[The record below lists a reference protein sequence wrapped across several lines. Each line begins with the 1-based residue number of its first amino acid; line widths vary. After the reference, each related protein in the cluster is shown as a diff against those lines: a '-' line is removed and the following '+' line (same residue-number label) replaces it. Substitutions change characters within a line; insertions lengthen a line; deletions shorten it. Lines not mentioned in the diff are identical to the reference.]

1 MLASS
6 FSTPTIGKVLGWSF
20 IGLLILDTPFSP
32 SRLFKSFQISV
43 LVAYTALYG
52 LANFWLGH
60 VTKNVRGPYLDEVFH
75 IPQAQAYCQ
84 GRYDVWDPKL
94 TTPPG
99 LYIFASA
106 YAKAVAYGK
115 CTPSV
120 LRSFNVFALIMVFA
134 YASDCR
140 ALLSRTRQRAPR
152 VDAANST
159 FQTHIWSDGSKR
171 LSPSEIHTALNIA
184 LFPLLFFFSSLFYT
198 DILSTCLVLRMYRL
212 FLERKWACNNSG
224 EGLVWLYL
232 TGVVALWMRQTN
244 IFWVAVFMGGLELV
258 RTIEANQT
266 LSPDTEVAP
275 HSGKEISI
283 SYYSRCRRG
292 KIHDISLKNAG
303 LHASLLNPL
312 LIVNRLWPYIG
323 LLITFAGF
331 VFLFAWSEYSLTI
344 LGDKENHVA
353 TIHLTQMLYIWPLM
367 TFFSAPIIV
376 PYLLA
381 AIYSAVALAV
391 ALVVVHF
398 NTIIHPFT
406 LADNRH
412 YMFYVFRYT
421 ILRHPSIR
429 YLAVP
434 VYLICGYF
442 VYLALSSEP
451 ESSQPI
457 TLKKNVS
464 DHVNEPALELIGEPE
479 GPKTS
484 FVIIIIATTTL
495 SLVTAPLVEPRYF
508 IVPWVIWRLN
518 VPSSRP
524 CKSPPKRNSRG
535 NGQGPYQSLLSWIKF
550 WGWEGHD
557 SRLWLET
564 GWLLLINLVTG
575 YMFLYKG
582 FEWKQE
588 PGHVQRFMW

>member
-6 FSTPTIGKVLGWSF
+6 FSTPTIGKVLGWSLV
-20 IGLLILDTPFSP
+20 GLLILDTPFSP
-32 SRLFKSFQISV
+32 SRLLKSFQVSV

-52 LANFWLGH
+52 LANFWFSH

-75 IPQAQAYCQ
+75 IPQAQAYCH
-84 GRYDVWDPKL
+84 GRYDAWDPKL

-99 LYIFASA
+99 LYIFASV

-120 LRSFNVFALIMVFA
+120 LRSFNVFALIMVFS

-140 ALLSRTRQRAPR
+140 ALVSRTQRRAPR
-152 VDAANST
+152 VDAANSGS
-159 FQTHIWSDGSKR
+159 QTRSWSDGSKQ
-171 LSPSEIHTALNIA
+171 LSPSEVHTALNIA
-184 LFPLLFFFSSLFYT
+184 LFPLLFFFSGLFYT

-212 FLERKWACNNSG
+212 YLERKGACNNSG
-224 EGLVWLYL
+224 EGLAWLYL
-232 TGVVALWMRQTN
+232 TGAVALWIRQTN

-258 RTIEANQT
+258 RTIDANQT
-266 LSPDTEVAP
+266 WSPDTEVAP
-275 HSGKEISI
+275 HSWKEISVF
-283 SYYSRCRRG
+283 YYNRCRRG

-303 LHASLLNPL
+303 LH
-312 LIVNRLWPYIG
+312 
-323 LLITFAGF
+323 
-331 VFLFAWSEYSLTI
+331 
-344 LGDKENHVA
+344 GDKENHVA

-376 PYLLA
+376 PVATSFLRRSFRLLSLPLFPRLLCQYLLA

-391 ALVVVHF
+391 ALVVIHF

-429 YLAVP
+429 YLVAP

-442 VYLALSSEP
+442 IYLALSSEP

-457 TLKKNVS
+457 SLQKNIS
-464 DHVNEPALELIGEPE
+464 DHVNEPGLELIGEAE

-484 FVIIIIATTTL
+484 FVIIILGTTTL
-495 SLVTAPLVEPRYF
+495 SLFTAPLVEPRYF

-518 VPSSRP
+518 VPSFPPS
-524 CKSPPKRNSRG
+524 KSPPKRISRG
-535 NGQGPYQSLLSWIKF
+535 NRQEPYQAFLSWINF
-550 WGWEGHD
+550 WEWEAHD
-557 SRLWLET
+557 SRLWFET

-575 YMFLYKG
+575 YVFLYKG

-588 PGHVQRFMW
+588 PGNVQRFMW